1 MSRPDGPGGGW
12 DGDLARDQGAV
23 WCMWLAQWGAV
34 RCSRGVRCSAGG
46 GTCRQGLNV
55 HGAGLRAVL
64 RGCAG
69 GGDGA
74 SGAGRSTP
82 EAFQGK
88 GGCVCVLEFA
98 VTHQLIHLGPSPL
111 CGRPPLVGGCNGGW
125 WFGGVWGRCGGGAVW
140 VWCVWWVGGEGG
152 DGVFG
157 RVGG

>member
-1 MSRPDGPGGGW
+1 MMIHVPTRWPWGGW

-98 VTHQLIHLGPSPL
+98 VTHQLINNN
-111 CGRPPLVGGCNGGW
+111 R
-125 WFGGVWGRCGGGAVW
+125 
-140 VWCVWWVGGEGG
+140 
-152 DGVFG
+152 
-157 RVGG
+157 RVGDRD

>member
-1 MSRPDGPGGGW
+1 MMIHVPTRWPWGVW

-69 GGDGA
+69 GGAVGDGA
-74 SGAGRSTP
+74 TGAGRSTP
-82 EAFQGK
+82 EAFQAK
-88 GGCVCVLEFA
+88 GGLEFD
-98 VTHQLIHLGPSPL
+98 VTHQVIHLGPS
-111 CGRPPLVGGCNGGW
+111 CRFVAGRLWLAAATAVGGSGGSEL
-125 WFGGVWGRCGGGAVW
+125 
-140 VWCVWWVGGEGG
+140 EG
-152 DGVFG
+152 DV
-157 RVGG
+157 VEINAK

>member
-1 MSRPDGPGGGW
+1 MMIHVPTRWPWGGW

-88 GGCVCVLEFA
+88 GVCVCWNSLSPTSLSTSDLRRFVAGRLCLA
-98 VTHQLIHLGPSPL
+98 VATA
-111 CGRPPLVGGCNGGW
+111 VGGSGGSGAAV
-125 WFGGVWGRCGGGAVW
+125 GGVLCVCGVSGEWGV
-140 VWCVWWVGGEGG
+140 
-152 DGVFG
+152 
-157 RVGG
+157 

>member
-1 MSRPDGPGGGW
+1 MIHVPTRWPWGGW

-82 EAFQGK
+82 SPGFGLIFLSSDSDRFRSRQVRIRIGFAGLGSDSDRFRRARFGFGSVSPCQVRIRIGFAGPGSDSDRFWK
-88 GGCVCVLEFA
+88 GL
-98 VTHQLIHLGPSPL
+98 
-111 CGRPPLVGGCNGGW
+111 
-125 WFGGVWGRCGGGAVW
+125 
-140 VWCVWWVGGEGG
+140 
-152 DGVFG
+152 
-157 RVGG
+157 RV